1 MMKEVNL
8 IGFMCNWC
16 CYAGA
21 DLAGVSRFQYPPNIR
36 IIRVMCSGRVDPE
49 LILDT
54 FLYGA
59 DGVFIGG
66 CHLGDCHYLEGN
78 FYAEKKIEMAK
89 RLLKVAG
96 VEPERLRLEWIS
108 ASEGER
114 FAAIITAFTE
124 EIKALGPVKSEK
136 EELEAACIAA
146 ADYRLRILATKER
159 ELLGVGNKYGEVFTR
174 HEMDRLLEDMVQ
186 EEYEAKRILLKLKK
200 PRSVKEIAS
209 ELNLK
214 PNVVFRHILDL
225 KRHEQIEV
233 HEIRD
238 NTPVY
243 IARELSEGGLTE

>member
-1 MMKEVNL
+1 MDEVKL

-54 FLYGA
+54 FLHGA

-78 FYAEKKIEMAK
+78 YYAEKKVGMAK
-89 RLLKVAG
+89 RLLKAAG

-114 FAAIITAFTE
+114 FAEVIREFTE
-124 EIKALGPVKSEK
+124 EIKELGPVKCEK

-146 ADYRLRILATKER
+146 ADYKLRILATKER
-159 ELLGVGNKYGEVFTR
+159 ELLEEGNKYGEVFTM
-174 HEMDRLLEDMVQ
+174 HEMDRLLGDMVQ
-186 EEYEAKRILLKLKK
+186 EDYEAKRILLKLKK
-200 PRSVKEIAS
+200 PMSVKKIAS

-214 PNVVFRHILDL
+214 PNVVFRRILDL
-225 KRHEQIEV
+225 KRHELIGI

-238 NTPVY
+238 NTPTY
-243 IARELSEGGLTE
+243 IANTREGLE

>member
-1 MMKEVNL
+1 MFEPKI

-21 DLAGVSRFQYPPNIR
+21 DLAGVSRFRYPPNIR

-49 LILDT
+49 IILDT

-66 CHLGDCHYLEGN
+66 CHLGDCHYVEGN
-78 FYAEKKIEMAK
+78 YYAEKKIEMAR
-89 RLLKVAG
+89 RLLKEAG
-96 VEPERLRLEWIS
+96 VEPERLRLEWVS

-114 FAAIITAFTE
+114 FAATIKEFTE
-124 EIKALGPVKSEK
+124 EIKEMGRVEVDKDEM
-136 EELEAACIAA
+136 EAVRMVA

-159 ELLGVGNKYGEVFTR
+159 ELLEEGNKYGEVFTQ
-174 HEMDRLLEDMVQ
+174 HEMDRLLDDMVR
-186 EEYEAKRILLKLKK
+186 EDYEAKRILLKLKK
-200 PRSVKEIAS
+200 PMSVKEISS

-225 KRHEQIEV
+225 KRHERIEP

-238 NTPVY
+238 NTPTYV
-243 IARELSEGGLTE
+243 AKVVEGVE

>member
-1 MMKEVNL
+1 
-8 IGFMCNWC
+8 
-16 CYAGA
+16 
-21 DLAGVSRFQYPPNIR
+21 
-36 IIRVMCSGRVDPE
+36 MCSGRVDPE
-49 LILDT
+49 IILDT

-66 CHLGDCHYLEGN
+66 CHLGDCHYVEGN
-78 FYAEKKIEMAK
+78 YYAEKKIEMAR
-89 RLLKVAG
+89 RLLKEAG

-114 FAAIITAFTE
+114 FAATIKEFTE
-124 EIKALGPVKSEK
+124 EIKEMGRIEFEK
-136 EELEAACIAA
+136 EEMEAVRMVA

-159 ELLGVGNKYGEVFTR
+159 ELLEEGNKYGEVFTQ
-174 HEMDRLLEDMVQ
+174 HEMDRLLDDMVR

-200 PRSVKEIAS
+200 PMSVKEISS

-225 KRHEQIEV
+225 KRHELVEL

-238 NTPVY
+238 NTPTYV
-243 IARELSEGGLTE
+243 AKVVEGVE

>member
-1 MMKEVNL
+1 MNDEEEVKI

-21 DLAGVSRFQYPPNIR
+21 DLAGVSRFRYPPNIR
-36 IIRVMCSGRVDPE
+36 IIRVMCSGRIDPE
-49 LILDT
+49 IILDS

-66 CHLGDCHYLEGN
+66 CHLGDCHYVEGN
-78 FYAEKKIEMAK
+78 YYAEKKIEMAR
-89 RLLKVAG
+89 RLLKEAG
-96 VEPERLRLEWIS
+96 VEPERLRLEWVS

-114 FAAIITAFTE
+114 FAATIKEFTE
-124 EIKALGPVKSEK
+124 EIKEMGRIEFDKEK
-136 EELEAACIAA
+136 MEAVRMVA

-159 ELLGVGNKYGEVFTR
+159 ELLEEGNKYGEVFTQ
-174 HEMDRLLEDMVQ
+174 HEMDRLLDDMVR
-186 EEYEAKRILLKLKK
+186 EDYEAKRILLKLKK
-200 PRSVKEIAS
+200 PMSVKGISS

-225 KRHEQIEV
+225 KRHELIEL

-238 NTPVY
+238 NTPTYV
-243 IARELSEGGLTE
+243 AKVVEGVE

>member
-1 MMKEVNL
+1 MREDEVKI
-8 IGFMCNWC
+8 IGFLCNWC

-49 LILDT
+49 IILDT

-66 CHLGDCHYLEGN
+66 CHLGDCHYLDGN
-78 FYAEKKIEMAK
+78 YYAEKKIAMAK
-89 RLLKVAG
+89 RLLKEAG
-96 VEPERLRLEWIS
+96 VASERLRLEWVS

-114 FAAIITAFTE
+114 FAEVIRAFTD
-124 EIKALGPVKSEK
+124 EIKEMGRIKFEK
-136 EELEAACIAA
+136 ERMEAACTAA
-146 ADYRLRILATKER
+146 ADYRLRILATKEK
-159 ELLGVGNKYGEVFTR
+159 ELLEEGNKYGEVFTR

-186 EEYEAKRILLKLKK
+186 EDYEAKRILVTLKK
-200 PRSVKEIAS
+200 PGSVKEIAAR
-209 ELNLK
+209 LNLK

-225 KRHEQIEV
+225 KRHDLIAL

-238 NTPVY
+238 NTPTYVTKV
-243 IARELSEGGLTE
+243 EEGVE

>member
-1 MMKEVNL
+1 MDEVKL

-54 FLYGA
+54 FLHGA

-78 FYAEKKIEMAK
+78 YYAEKKVEMAK
-89 RLLKVAG
+89 RLLKAAG

-114 FAAIITAFTE
+114 FAAVIREFTE
-124 EIKALGPVKSEK
+124 EIKELGPVKCEK

-146 ADYRLRILATKER
+146 ADYKLRILATKER
-159 ELLGVGNKYGEVFTR
+159 ELLEEGNKYGEVFTM
-174 HEMDRLLEDMVQ
+174 HEMDRLLGDMVQ
-186 EEYEAKRILLKLKK
+186 EDYESKRILLKLKK
-200 PRSVKEIAS
+200 PMSVKEIAS

-214 PNVVFRHILDL
+214 PNVVFRRILDL
-225 KRHEQIEV
+225 KRHELIEI

-238 NTPVY
+238 NTPTY
-243 IARELSEGGLTE
+243 IANTREGLE

>member
-1 MMKEVNL
+1 MFEPKI

-21 DLAGVSRFQYPPNIR
+21 DLAGVSRFRYPPNIR

-49 LILDT
+49 IILDT

-66 CHLGDCHYLEGN
+66 CHLGDCHYVEGN
-78 FYAEKKIEMAK
+78 YYAEKKIEMAR
-89 RLLKVAG
+89 RLLKEAG
-96 VEPERLRLEWIS
+96 VEPERLRLEWVS
-108 ASEGER
+108 ASEGEL
-114 FAAIITAFTE
+114 FAATIKEFTE
-124 EIKALGPVKSEK
+124 EIKEMGRIEFEK
-136 EELEAACIAA
+136 EEMEAVCMAA

-159 ELLGVGNKYGEVFTR
+159 ELLEEGNKYGEVFTQ
-174 HEMDRLLEDMVQ
+174 HEMDRLLDDMVR

-200 PRSVKEIAS
+200 PMSVKEISS
-209 ELNLK
+209 ELNVK

-225 KRHEQIEV
+225 KRHELIEL

-238 NTPVY
+238 NTPTYV
-243 IARELSEGGLTE
+243 AKVVEGVE

>member
-1 MMKEVNL
+1 MDKVKL

-54 FLYGA
+54 FLHGA

-78 FYAEKKIEMAK
+78 YYAEKKVEMAK
-89 RLLKVAG
+89 RLLKAAG

-114 FAAIITAFTE
+114 FAEVIREFTE
-124 EIKALGPVKSEK
+124 EIKELGPVKCEK

-146 ADYRLRILATKER
+146 ADYKLRILATKER
-159 ELLGVGNKYGEVFTR
+159 ELLEEGNKYGEVFTM
-174 HEMDRLLEDMVQ
+174 HEMDRLLGDMVQ
-186 EEYEAKRILLKLKK
+186 EDYEAKRILLKLKK
-200 PRSVKEIAS
+200 PMSVKKIAS

-214 PNVVFRHILDL
+214 PNVVFRRILDL
-225 KRHEQIEV
+225 KRHELIGI

-238 NTPVY
+238 NTPTY
-243 IARELSEGGLTE
+243 IANTREGLE

>member
-1 MMKEVNL
+1 MEEVNL

-21 DLAGVSRFQYPPNIR
+21 DLAGVSRFHYPPNIK

-66 CHLGDCHYLEGN
+66 CHLGDCHYLQGN
-78 FYAEKKIEMAK
+78 YYAEKKIEMAK
-89 RLLKVAG
+89 RLLEAAG
-96 VEPERLRLEWIS
+96 VDSERLRLEWIS

-114 FAAIITAFTE
+114 FAAIITEFTE
-124 EIKALGPVKSEK
+124 EMKALGPIKIEK
-136 EELEAACIAA
+136 EELESACIAA

-159 ELLGVGNKYGEVFTR
+159 ELLEEGNKYGEVFTQ

-186 EEYEAKRILLKLKK
+186 EDYESKRILLKLKK

-225 KRHEQIEV
+225 KRHELIEV

-238 NTPVY
+238 NTPTY
-243 IARELSEGGLTE
+243 IVRELDEGGIAE

>member
-1 MMKEVNL
+1 MFEPRI

-21 DLAGVSRFQYPPNIR
+21 DLAGVSRFRYPPNIR

-49 LILDT
+49 IILDT

-66 CHLGDCHYLEGN
+66 CHPGDCHYVEGN
-78 FYAEKKIEMAK
+78 YYAEKKIEMAR
-89 RLLKVAG
+89 RLLKEAG
-96 VEPERLRLEWIS
+96 VEPERLRLEWVS

-114 FAAIITAFTE
+114 FAAIIKEFTE
-124 EIKALGPVKSEK
+124 EIKEMGRIESDK
-136 EELEAACIAA
+136 EEMEAVRMAA

-159 ELLGVGNKYGEVFTR
+159 ELLEEGNKYGEVFTQ
-174 HEMDRLLEDMVQ
+174 HEMDRLLDDMVR

-200 PRSVKEIAS
+200 PMSVKEISS
-209 ELNLK
+209 ELNWK

-225 KRHEQIEV
+225 KRHELIEL

-238 NTPVY
+238 NTPTYVVKK
-243 IARELSEGGLTE
+243 LNEGEITE

>member
-1 MMKEVNL
+1 MFEPRI

-21 DLAGVSRFQYPPNIR
+21 DLAGVSRFRYPPNIR

-49 LILDT
+49 IILDT

-66 CHLGDCHYLEGN
+66 CHPGDCHYVEGN
-78 FYAEKKIEMAK
+78 YYAEKKIEMAR
-89 RLLKVAG
+89 RLLKEAG
-96 VEPERLRLEWIS
+96 VEPERLRLEWVS

-114 FAAIITAFTE
+114 FAAIIKEFTE
-124 EIKALGPVKSEK
+124 EIKEMGRIESDK
-136 EELEAACIAA
+136 EEMEAVRMAA

-159 ELLGVGNKYGEVFTR
+159 ELLEEGNKYGEVFTQ
-174 HEMDRLLEDMVQ
+174 HEMDRLLDDMVR
-186 EEYEAKRILLKLKK
+186 EEYEAKGILLKLKK
-200 PRSVKEIAS
+200 PMSVKEISS
-209 ELNLK
+209 ELNWK

-225 KRHEQIEV
+225 KRHELIEL

-238 NTPVY
+238 NTPTYVVKK
-243 IARELSEGGLTE
+243 LNEGEITE

>member
-1 MMKEVNL
+1 MEEVKL

-66 CHLGDCHYLEGN
+66 CHPGDCHYLQGN
-78 FYAEKKIEMAK
+78 YYAEKKVEMAQ
-89 RLLKVAG
+89 RLLKAAG
-96 VEPERLRLEWIS
+96 VEPERLRLEWVS
-108 ASEGER
+108 ASEGKR
-114 FAAIITAFTE
+114 FAEVIREFTE
-124 EIKALGPVKSEK
+124 EIKELGQVKFEK
-136 EELEAACIAA
+136 EELEAACRAA

-159 ELLGVGNKYGEVFTR
+159 ELLEDGNKYGEVFTR
-174 HEMDRLLEDMVQ
+174 HEMDRLLEDMVW
-186 EEYEAKRILLKLKK
+186 EEYESKRILLKLKK
-200 PRSVKEIAS
+200 PMSVKEIAS

-214 PNVVFRHILDL
+214 PNVVFRRILDL
-225 KRHEQIEV
+225 KRHELIEI

-238 NTPVY
+238 NTPAY
-243 IARELSEGGLTE
+243 IVKERTEGGITE

>member
-1 MMKEVNL
+1 MMNDEEVKI

-21 DLAGVSRFQYPPNIR
+21 DLAGVSRFRYPPNIR

-49 LILDT
+49 IILDS

-66 CHLGDCHYLEGN
+66 CHMGDCHYVEGN
-78 FYAEKKIEMAK
+78 YYAEKKIEMAR
-89 RLLKVAG
+89 RLLKEAG

-114 FAAIITAFTE
+114 FAATIKEFTE
-124 EIKALGPVKSEK
+124 EIKEMGGIEFDK
-136 EELEAACIAA
+136 EEMKAVCMVA

-159 ELLGVGNKYGEVFTR
+159 ELLEKGNKYGEVFTQ
-174 HEMDRLLEDMVQ
+174 HEMNRLLDDMVR

-200 PRSVKEIAS
+200 PMSVKEISS

-214 PNVVFRHILDL
+214 PNAVFRHILDL
-225 KRHEQIEV
+225 KRYELIEL

-238 NTPVY
+238 NTPTY
-243 IARELSEGGLTE
+243 IANTGGGR

>member
-1 MMKEVNL
+1 MNDKEEVKI

-21 DLAGVSRFQYPPNIR
+21 DLAGVSRFRYPPNIR
-36 IIRVMCSGRVDPE
+36 IIRVMCSGRVDPDI
-49 LILDT
+49 ILDS

-66 CHLGDCHYLEGN
+66 CHLGDCHYVEGN
-78 FYAEKKIEMAK
+78 YYAEKKIEMAR
-89 RLLKVAG
+89 RLLKEAG

-114 FAAIITAFTE
+114 FAATIKEFTE
-124 EIKALGPVKSEK
+124 EIKEMGRIEFDK
-136 EELEAACIAA
+136 EEMEAVRMVA

-159 ELLGVGNKYGEVFTR
+159 ELLEEGNKYGEVFTQ
-174 HEMDRLLEDMVQ
+174 HEMDRLLDDMVR

-200 PRSVKEIAS
+200 PMSVKEISA
-209 ELNLK
+209 ELNWK

-225 KRHEQIEV
+225 KRHERIEL

-238 NTPVY
+238 NTPTYV
-243 IARELSEGGLTE
+243 AKVVEGVE

>member
-1 MMKEVNL
+1 MNDKEEVKI

-21 DLAGVSRFQYPPNIR
+21 DLAGVSRFRYPPNIR
-36 IIRVMCSGRVDPE
+36 IIRVMCSGRIDPE
-49 LILDT
+49 IILDT

-66 CHLGDCHYLEGN
+66 CHLGDCHYVEGN
-78 FYAEKKIEMAK
+78 YYAEKKIEMAR
-89 RLLKVAG
+89 RLLKEAG
-96 VEPERLRLEWIS
+96 VEPERLRLEWVS

-114 FAAIITAFTE
+114 FAATIKEFTE
-124 EIKALGPVKSEK
+124 EIKEMGRIEFDKEK
-136 EELEAACIAA
+136 MEAVRMVA

-159 ELLGVGNKYGEVFTR
+159 ELLEEGNKYGEVFTQ
-174 HEMDRLLEDMVQ
+174 HEMDRLLDDMVR
-186 EEYEAKRILLKLKK
+186 EDYEAKRILLKLKK
-200 PRSVKEIAS
+200 PMSVKEISA

-225 KRHEQIEV
+225 KRYELIGL

-238 NTPVY
+238 NTPTYV
-243 IARELSEGGLTE
+243 AKVEEGVE